1 MKLSRMWS
9 VDGSV
14 DDVTH
19 RGAIADLI
27 AARWG
32 ENLAP
37 RRFRA
42 SANFTYV
49 CDIGEQRAFLRFAHE
64 SDRTRDD
71 IEREMELLIWLA
83 AQQIAANEP
92 IRSSSNALVESVET
106 ETGAF
111 HAVMLTRVIGK
122 NHEFEQLD
130 GGTAQ
135 RWGAAIGSLH
145 ATLANAPEN
154 LRRGP
159 GFWQKSLDHASL
171 EESGFPAI
179 VQREAIR
186 LSEALAE
193 LPQTPENYGLIHC
206 DLELDNVFDQE
217 SRFAL
222 IDFDEYCSGW
232 FAFDLAKAFS
242 EGLSETEVA
251 TTPLID
257 DFIAGYR
264 SEHALSEQMLQAI
277 PIMLRLSNLN
287 SSVRV
292 RRSLDLAPDFQR
304 VGWMANLE
312 RNLSVWAA
320 EYEASLSQFD

>member
-1 MKLSRMWS
+1 MWS
-9 VDGSV
+9 IDGTV

-19 RGAIADLI
+19 RGPIADLI
-27 AARWG
+27 AERWG
-32 ENLAP
+32 PNLTP
-37 RRFRA
+37 LRFRA

-49 CDIGEQRAFLRFAHE
+49 CDIGERRAFLRLAHE
-64 SDRTRDD
+64 SERTRDD

-106 ETGAF
+106 DNGTF
-111 HAVMLTRVIGK
+111 HAVMLTRVVGK
-122 NHEFEQLD
+122 NHEFEHLD
-130 GGTAQ
+130 SATTQ

-145 ATLANAPEN
+145 STFANAPAN

-179 VQREAIR
+179 VQRKAIR
-186 LSEALAE
+186 LSEALAS

-232 FAFDLAKAFS
+232 FTFDLAKAFS
-242 EGLSETEVA
+242 EGLDETGDT
-251 TTPLID
+251 TTPVFD

-264 SEHALSEQMLQAI
+264 SEHPLSEQMLHAI
-277 PIMLRLSNLN
+277 PVMLRLSNFN
-287 SSVRV
+287 SYVRV
-292 RRSLDLAPDFQR
+292 KRSLDLDAGFQR
-304 VGWMANLE
+304 VEWMARLE
-312 RNLSVWAA
+312 RNLTAWAD
-320 EYEASLSQFD
+320 EYEASLPRFD